1 MLRDIVTNDAMW
13 ARVTRVKDV
22 TEVREN
28 CCCIIAARSSGV
40 ISSPATSEMAVTTA
54 LMSDDLVPVP

>member
-28 CCCIIAARSSGV
+28 CCCIIGAPRASGV
-40 ISSPATSEMAVTTA
+40 ISSPVTSEIAVTT
-54 LMSDDLVPVP
+54 DE

>member
-40 ISSPATSEMAVTTA
+40 ISSPATSEMAVTT
-54 LMSDDLVPVP
+54 DE